1 MKIKTKHQISSDKA
15 EGLVRGK
22 TTAVNAYFFKKK
34 RKTTNKLKCPPKTLG
49 KEEQIKPETSR
60 RKNIKKNINQ

>member
-1 MKIKTKHQISSDKA
+1 MLIFK
-15 EGLVRGK
+15 
-22 TTAVNAYFFKKK
+22 KKK
-34 RKTTNKLKCPPKTLG
+34 RKTINKLKCPPKTLG